1 MNSADSPTRN
11 PSSPD
16 PSEVPNM
23 STELTYEE
31 VLRIVGD
38 NLTVLAEALE
48 KEVSE
53 TRCACCD
60 QRTFQ
65 PLDKSRALEQVHGM
79 LDKVNRFA
87 QSPWAKTVV
96 P

>member
-1 MNSADSPTRN
+1 MSPPTAFFTHDS
-11 PSSPD
+11 SSPD
-16 PSEVPNM
+16 PSEVPTM

-31 VLRIVGD
+31 VLRVVGD
-38 NLTVLAEALE
+38 NLTVLADALE

-65 PLDKSRALEQVHGM
+65 PLDKSRALEQIHGM
-79 LDKVNRFA
+79 LER
-87 QSPWAKTVV
+87 
-96 P
+96 